1 MTHKGTHSHSGPAGY
16 FDYFLFQFTSK
27 GFIDDVLYSL
37 VTGTVES
44 IVLARE
50 NSISCVN
57 CESIWL
63 KTKTGK
69 LFNSNINRSPSSYYK
84 NKPEDIEFYSE
95 GRSLPVILPVI
106 M

>member
-1 MTHKGTHSHSGPAGY
+1 MIHKGTHTHSGPAGY

-44 IVLARE
+44 IINSRE
-50 NSISCVN
+50 NAINCINCDPIS
-57 CESIWL
+57 L
-63 KTKTGK
+63 KTKTEK
-69 LFNSNINRSPSSYYK
+69 LFNSNINRSPASYYK

-95 GRSLPVILPVI
+95 GK
-106 M
+106 